1 MNATLPT
8 FSLKTQN
15 SLNNIQI
22 HVHESE
28 IIDVIETLIT
38 NKAYREDQI
47 SHFILKK
54 TSYTVAIPLKMLFN
68 RSLSECHFPFT
79 MEIGYCNA
87 PP

>member
-8 FSLKTQN
+8 FSLKTKN

-22 HVHESE
+22 QESE
-28 IIDVIETLIT
+28 IIDVIKTLIT
-38 NKAYREDQI
+38 NKACGEDQI

-68 RSLSECHFPFT
+68 RS
-79 MEIGYCNA
+79 
-87 PP
+87 